1 MVQKPKIQ
9 YIGQFYVHGS
19 EAKKLELLEQKK
31 KARNKLPMARLQQ
44 IETIYVDP
52 VALVAMAVAVVMLV
66 VMLVGALQIHRDWQ
80 EYERVCGYMSYL
92 NKRNAELTQEY
103 HSKYDIEEV
112 RTKAMALGLVPKAE
126 VETMSVSVHIPEPE
140 PEVSRIEE
148 IKDFL
153 EGLFA

>member
-1 MVQKPKIQ
+1 MTQKPKIQ

-31 KARNKLPMARLQQ
+31 KARTKLPLARLQQ

-80 EYERVCGYMSYL
+80 EYERVSDYTSYL

-140 PEVSRIEE
+140 PEVRRIEE